1 MGSHF
6 DQLKYIKI
14 KNICGRFEI
23 CWDYQSAP
31 EGMARLTQCERLDGY
46 VDGFIDGLL
55 AVLEVP
61 AKNIHRSS
69 SSKCIISD
77 LEGHTAL
84 KLEKLLNGLFQPFV
98 TFDNKIQN
106 TLSKKTTIKN

>member
-6 DQLKYIKI
+6 NHLKYIKI
-14 KNICGRFEI
+14 KNICGRFEVS
-23 CWDYQSAP
+23 WDYQSAP
-31 EGMARLTQCERLDGY
+31 DGMARLTQCERLDGY

-61 AKNIHRSS
+61 ARNIHRSS

-84 KLEKLLNGLFQPFV
+84 KFEKILNELFQPFV
-98 TFDNKIQN
+98 TFDNKTQN
-106 TLSKKTTIKN
+106 SRSKNKTIKK